1 MPFNLGNSEL
11 TFIGKVLM
19 GIQKK
24 SFREHAN
31 EYFLITDH
39 DNFIN
44 YQKKNTLHSK
54 TISDVLKILFHFT

>member
-11 TFIGKVLM
+11 TFIDKVLM

-44 YQKKNTLHSK
+44 YQKK
-54 TISDVLKILFHFT
+54 KIHCTVKQFLMF